1 MSHPNRHYEERE
13 LRAQQERARRRMEF
27 DNLRHKLENQ
37 LECERSQVRNGKVW
51 KASIQVL
58 INLLLFFLMENH
70 IFSDLRIPI
79 KYGRKLI

>member
-37 LECERSQVRNGKVW
+37 LECERSQVRN
-51 KASIQVL
+51 
-58 INLLLFFLMENH
+58 
-70 IFSDLRIPI
+70 
-79 KYGRKLI
+79 